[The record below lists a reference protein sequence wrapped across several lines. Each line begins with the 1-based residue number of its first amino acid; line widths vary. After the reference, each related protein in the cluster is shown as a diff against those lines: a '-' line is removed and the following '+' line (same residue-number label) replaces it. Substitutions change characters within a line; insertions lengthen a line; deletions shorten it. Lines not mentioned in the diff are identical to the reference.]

1 MLALLALL
9 CAPNLTKP
17 PRTGLAQ
24 PRPRH
29 PKIMSFRGVR
39 GMAFV
44 RGESSDSATKGDKY
58 MWAPGPDRQTAAM
71 RGLKRAADDDAY
83 FDEPEES
90 AGGAAAADA
99 DDDDPLEAYMRE
111 LEGKPAP
118 SKKPKATAPKPALPP
133 PKKPAA
139 AAAEEEEED
148 SLDAYMADLAKKPAP
163 AAAPAK
169 PARFTK
175 QLDEQEDHVSDFM
188 EKQQAEGEGE
198 DGAAGDDKE
207 AGGAGPR
214 RQLKDQKG
222 KVDALAAVDH
232 EAVEYAPFNKDFYTV
247 AQSVKEMTEEEVAA
261 YRRRLNVRCSGF
273 DVPRP
278 LQRFDQAR
286 AHSARSRPVVLRA
299 PLSALDLRRAP

>member
-1 MLALLALL
+1 
-9 CAPNLTKP
+9 
-17 PRTGLAQ
+17 
-24 PRPRH
+24 
-29 PKIMSFRGVR
+29 MSFRGVR